1 VDAAFSCEGPLILPC
16 GMVFQILFR
25 PSDQHANYAGPIN
38 RFMIEGSDMK
48 TVLKTLLFLILVNS
62 ALADDAAIKKQL
74 IGKWKYENGAVI
86 VLNADGSMD
95 NDDFKTWDVKGGK
108 YMEYKK
114 TGSSESFTILKL
126 SKTSLT
132 IKEDH
137 RGQGTGTWTRVQ

>member
-1 VDAAFSCEGPLILPC
+1 
-16 GMVFQILFR
+16 MVFHVLLS
-25 PSDQHANYAGPIN
+25 PSDPHANYAGPIN
-38 RFMIEGSDMK
+38 RFMIKGSGMK
-48 TVLKTLLFLILVNS
+48 TVLKSLLFLLLVNS

-95 NDDFKTWDVKGGK
+95 NDYKTWDVKGGK
-108 YMEYKK
+108 YMEYQK
-114 TGSSESFTILKL
+114 TRSSESFTILKL